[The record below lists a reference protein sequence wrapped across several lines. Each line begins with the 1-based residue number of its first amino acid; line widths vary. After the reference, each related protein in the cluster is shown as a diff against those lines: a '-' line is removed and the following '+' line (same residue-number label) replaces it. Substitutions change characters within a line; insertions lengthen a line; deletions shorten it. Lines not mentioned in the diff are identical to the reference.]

1 MKQLKFLMVAF
12 TLLMGVSFTS
22 CLNDDAG
29 ESMYDGIGYV
39 RTVMGSYFVDLYG
52 NTYHPTMASVTEME
66 AQGFKMSGTDLAQ
79 IAFKYVEDTPATKAE
94 GSTFT
99 PQDYR
104 IKLVSAIAVD
114 SYSTKHVSSVEN
126 MEMEAIPETAPIVTL
141 EPTDNYG
148 QTYKPWMYGA
158 EMLVLPISWKMEKKE
173 EMLKQHTMELVYIND
188 ESNESSTELVFYLRH
203 NKGTDT
209 KTDVFVVFLSLFPAF
224 SALSLS
230 FLMEKIVKY
239 LFCIPFK
246 ADLLYRSFRI
256 NRIGSDQFSIQII
269 SDTSQFLPFQN
280 RGAYL
285 LWNFRL
291 AGYCLPFF
299 EKYFFFTVLGCYAAF
314 TPQIDFLTYI
324 LHIFHPVCYQNLT
337 RMWLLPVGFIVIII
351 GPVA

>member
-39 RTVMGSYFVDLYG
+39 RTVMGSYFIDLYG

-94 GSTFT
+94 GGTFT

-114 SYSTKHVSSVEN
+114 SYSTRYASSVED
-126 MEMEAIPETAPIVTL
+126 MEAIPETAPIVTL

-158 EMLVLPISWKMEKKE
+158 EMLVLPISWKMENKE
-173 EMLKQHTMELVYIND
+173 EI
-188 ESNESSTELVFYLRH
+188 
-203 NKGTDT
+203 DT
-209 KTDVFVVFLSLFPAF
+209 KTDVFAVRNKAYD
-224 SALSLS
+224 
-230 FLMEKIVKY
+230 VKQ
-239 LFCIPFK
+239 IMSDFK
-246 ADLLYRSFRI
+246 GKHGSYPTTIRI
-256 NRIGSDQFSIQII
+256 KAKTDMDGAK
-269 SDTSQFLPFQN
+269 LP
-280 RGAYL
+280 
-285 LWNFRL
+285 
-291 AGYCLPFF
+291 
-299 EKYFFFTVLGCYAAF
+299 EKYTDYTIENFKWN
-314 TPQIDFLTYI
+314 PSNQ
-324 LHIFHPVCYQNLT
+324 
-337 RMWLLPVGFIVIII
+337 
-351 GPVA
+351 